1 MSRRAKDSD
10 RAKSI
15 DLGNISEEEEEE
27 EDREGGEEEED
38 VLNEIEDGRR
48 RKLDIFSTSSR
59 EKDRI
64 ILRYALVIAL
74 ML

>member
-1 MSRRAKDSD
+1 MSRGAKDSD

-15 DLGNISEEEEEE
+15 DLGNVSEGEE